1 MSMSDYSPNNRSIMV
16 FRSIH
21 DVIKSERL
29 IKDKGFDYQIV
40 PVPTHISSECGMCIE
55 VTDNRLVETKIELEN
70 NNIFH
75 NIYPI

>member
-1 MSMSDYSPNNRSIMV
+1 MSDYNPNNKFIIV

-40 PVPTHISSECGMCIE
+40 PVPSHLSSECGMCIE
-55 VTDNRLVETKIELEN
+55 MNGGTIAETKIELEKN
-70 NNIFH
+70 SIFH
-75 NIYPI
+75 NTYPI

>member
-1 MSMSDYSPNNRSIMV
+1 MNDYNPNKRLIVV

-40 PVPTHISSECGMCIE
+40 PVPTHLSSECGMCIE
-55 VTDNRLVETKIELEN
+55 VNEDSIEQTKVELDKN
-70 NNIFH
+70 SIFY
-75 NIYPI
+75 NIYSI

>member
-1 MSMSDYSPNNRSIMV
+1 MSMSDYSPNNRFIIV

-29 IKDKGFDYQIV
+29 FKNKGFDYQII
-40 PVPTHISSECGMCIE
+40 PVPSHLSSECGMCIE
-55 VTDNRLVETKIELEN
+55 VNENSIEEMKLELEKN
-70 NNIFH
+70 SIFH

>member
-1 MSMSDYSPNNRSIMV
+1 MSDYTPNSWSIIV

-29 IKDKGFDYQIV
+29 IKDKGFDYQII

-55 VTDNRLVETKIELEN
+55 VADNRLVETKIELDKYS
-70 NNIFH
+70 IFH
-75 NIYPI
+75 NIYTK